1 MNKTKDMTVGSPTKT
16 IFFFS
21 VPVLLG
27 TLFQQI
33 YNMADTIIV
42 GQFLGED
49 ALAAVGAT
57 GSTVYLVIGFASGLT
72 QGCGILVSQ
81 AFGGHRLKE
90 LKKVVGT
97 ALLLTVVFSVILTI
111 PTVSFS
117 RQILLALHT
126 PSNVLLYAHEY
137 LRVIFGGILCTMAYN
152 IAASILRSLGD
163 SRTPL
168 YFLILSSFLNI
179 VLDIFFIATLH
190 MGTAGAAWATVLSQ
204 GISALLCFWYMFH
217 NYNNLRLSIR
227 DLYPDPYRILCM
239 IQSGIPM
246 ALNQTVTAFGIM
258 ILQSGINQ
266 FGSSVM
272 AAYTAA
278 SKLESLVMQPMIA
291 LGSGIS
297 TYCAQN
303 IGARKTKR
311 IFVGVRS
318 TMLLSLGAA
327 ILGMALYGIASK
339 AILRIFLSDPSPEMG
354 TLCTAISLHKRVVPF
369 IFGMDFSVPQCF
381 GWARERPYHHNWW
394 RGRASLPFFMHSFSA
409 STFWFLVYLSNQSY
423 YLDRC
428 VQPFLRI
435 LFSLGTPAKT
445 LLKKCEM
452 IHLRRLS
459 GSLPVDFV

>member
-81 AFGGHRLKE
+81 AFGGHRLNE

-97 ALLLTVVFSVILTI
+97 ALLLTVMFSVILTI

-204 GISALLCFWYMFH
+204 GISALLCFLVHVSQLQQSTSQYPRSVPRSLSDSVYDTKRHSHGFKPNRYGVW
-217 NYNNLRLSIR
+217 NYDSAERHQSIR
-227 DLYPDPYRILCM
+227 FFRNGGLYCR
-239 IQSGIPM
+239 
-246 ALNQTVTAFGIM
+246 F
-258 ILQSGINQ
+258 
-266 FGSSVM
+266 
-272 AAYTAA
+272 
-278 SKLESLVMQPMIA
+278 
-291 LGSGIS
+291 
-297 TYCAQN
+297 
-303 IGARKTKR
+303 
-311 IFVGVRS
+311 
-318 TMLLSLGAA
+318 
-327 ILGMALYGIASK
+327 
-339 AILRIFLSDPSPEMG
+339 
-354 TLCTAISLHKRVVPF
+354 
-369 IFGMDFSVPQCF
+369 
-381 GWARERPYHHNWW
+381 
-394 RGRASLPFFMHSFSA
+394 
-409 STFWFLVYLSNQSY
+409 
-423 YLDRC
+423 
-428 VQPFLRI
+428 
-435 LFSLGTPAKT
+435 
-445 LLKKCEM
+445 
-452 IHLRRLS
+452 
-459 GSLPVDFV
+459 

>member
-81 AFGGHRLKE
+81 AFGGHRLNE

-227 DLYPDPYRILCM
+227 TPY
-239 IQSGIPM
+239 
-246 ALNQTVTAFGIM
+246 LNVVK
-258 ILQSGINQ
+258 
-266 FGSSVM
+266 VM
-272 AAYTAA
+272 LLTNL
-278 SKLESLVMQPMIA
+278 KIA
-291 LGSGIS
+291 LGSLLIIPGIYWS
-297 TYCAQN
+297 YCYMQVGYLMAENPYLTTCRAMELSKQMMDGEKWN
-303 IGARKTKR
+303 TFVLQLSFIGWY
-311 IFVGVRS
+311 
-318 TMLLSLGAA
+318 LLCS
-327 ILGMALYGIASK
+327 ITFGIGF
-339 AILRIFLSDPSPEMG
+339 IFLE
-354 TLCTAISLHKRVVPF
+354 
-369 IFGMDFSVPQCF
+369 
-381 GWARERPYHHNWW
+381 PYVQATFAELYAAL
-394 RGRASLPFFMHSFSA
+394 RAKALA
-409 STFWFLVYLSNQSY
+409 NGYTNEYE
-423 YLDRC
+423 
-428 VQPFLRI
+428 
-435 LFSLGTPAKT
+435 LG
-445 LLKKCEM
+445 
-452 IHLRRLS
+452 
-459 GSLPVDFV
+459 GFVRH

>member
-81 AFGGHRLKE
+81 AFGGHRLNE

-217 NYNNLRLSIR
+217 NYNKHRCTR
-227 DLYPDPYRILCM
+227 
-239 IQSGIPM
+239 
-246 ALNQTVTAFGIM
+246 
-258 ILQSGINQ
+258 
-266 FGSSVM
+266 
-272 AAYTAA
+272 
-278 SKLESLVMQPMIA
+278 
-291 LGSGIS
+291 
-297 TYCAQN
+297 
-303 IGARKTKR
+303 
-311 IFVGVRS
+311 
-318 TMLLSLGAA
+318 
-327 ILGMALYGIASK
+327 
-339 AILRIFLSDPSPEMG
+339 G
-354 TLCTAISLHKRVVPF
+354 TNEIK
-369 IFGMDFSVPQCF
+369 
-381 GWARERPYHHNWW
+381 
-394 RGRASLPFFMHSFSA
+394 
-409 STFWFLVYLSNQSY
+409 
-423 YLDRC
+423 
-428 VQPFLRI
+428 
-435 LFSLGTPAKT
+435 
-445 LLKKCEM
+445 
-452 IHLRRLS
+452 
-459 GSLPVDFV
+459 

>member
-33 YNMADTIIV
+33 YIMADTIIV

-81 AFGGHRLKE
+81 AFGGHRLNE

-246 ALNQTVTAFGIM
+246 ALNQTVTAFG
-258 ILQSGINQ
+258 L
-266 FGSSVM
+266 
-272 AAYTAA
+272 
-278 SKLESLVMQPMIA
+278 
-291 LGSGIS
+291 
-297 TYCAQN
+297 
-303 IGARKTKR
+303 
-311 IFVGVRS
+311 
-318 TMLLSLGAA
+318 
-327 ILGMALYGIASK
+327 
-339 AILRIFLSDPSPEMG
+339 
-354 TLCTAISLHKRVVPF
+354 
-369 IFGMDFSVPQCF
+369 
-381 GWARERPYHHNWW
+381 
-394 RGRASLPFFMHSFSA
+394 
-409 STFWFLVYLSNQSY
+409 
-423 YLDRC
+423 
-428 VQPFLRI
+428 
-435 LFSLGTPAKT
+435 
-445 LLKKCEM
+445 
-452 IHLRRLS
+452 
-459 GSLPVDFV
+459 

>member
-81 AFGGHRLKE
+81 AFGGHRLNE

-258 ILQSGINQ
+258 MRYTQYRGLAQVTNWVKLKFVAINLKKLAVWKWSARHP
-266 FGSSVM
+266 GRM
-272 AAYTAA
+272 AVCGP
-278 SKLESLVMQPMIA
+278 KHP
-291 LGSGIS
+291 
-297 TYCAQN
+297 
-303 IGARKTKR
+303 K
-311 IFVGVRS
+311 
-318 TMLLSLGAA
+318 
-327 ILGMALYGIASK
+327 
-339 AILRIFLSDPSPEMG
+339 
-354 TLCTAISLHKRVVPF
+354 
-369 IFGMDFSVPQCF
+369 
-381 GWARERPYHHNWW
+381 
-394 RGRASLPFFMHSFSA
+394 MHPFSA
-409 STFWFLVYLSNQSY
+409 AFSAF
-423 YLDRC
+423 
-428 VQPFLRI
+428 PFVCKENLLWPPVI
-435 LFSLGTPAKT
+435 CSLY
-445 LLKKCEM
+445 E
-452 IHLRRLS
+452 RQ
-459 GSLPVDFV
+459 

>member
-1 MNKTKDMTVGSPTKT
+1 MWITQSLGLIRGLRHEQDKRYDRRQPHQNHLL
-16 IFFFS
+16 FS

-81 AFGGHRLKE
+81 AFGGHRLNE

-179 VLDIFFIATLH
+179 VLDIFLSRHYIWELQAPLGQRCCHREFLH
-190 MGTAGAAWATVLSQ
+190 
-204 GISALLCFWYMFH
+204 CY
-217 NYNNLRLSIR
+217 
-227 DLYPDPYRILCM
+227 
-239 IQSGIPM
+239 
-246 ALNQTVTAFGIM
+246 AFGTCFTTTTIYVSVSAICTP
-258 ILQSGINQ
+258 IL
-266 FGSSVM
+266 
-272 AAYTAA
+272 
-278 SKLESLVMQPMIA
+278 
-291 LGSGIS
+291 
-297 TYCAQN
+297 
-303 IGARKTKR
+303 IG
-311 IFVGVRS
+311 FYV
-318 TMLLSLGAA
+318 
-327 ILGMALYGIASK
+327 
-339 AILRIFLSDPSPEMG
+339 
-354 TLCTAISLHKRVVPF
+354 
-369 IFGMDFSVPQCF
+369 
-381 GWARERPYHHNWW
+381 
-394 RGRASLPFFMHSFSA
+394 
-409 STFWFLVYLSNQSY
+409 
-423 YLDRC
+423 
-428 VQPFLRI
+428 
-435 LFSLGTPAKT
+435 
-445 LLKKCEM
+445 
-452 IHLRRLS
+452 
-459 GSLPVDFV
+459 